1 MLRVK
6 TVHLHPYKLF
16 SLKIRKLELFL
27 ELTQAEA
34 LSALQVTTAEQ
45 SCGGPTPGSMIAS
58 LTLAAY
64 LKMSTSAFVLQSYS
78 VQFSSVQS
86 LSRARLFATP

>member
-45 SCGGPTPGSMIAS
+45 SCGGPTQGA
-58 LTLAAY
+58 
-64 LKMSTSAFVLQSYS
+64 
-78 VQFSSVQS
+78 
-86 LSRARLFATP
+86 